1 MKEVP
6 SQILHNR
13 MRKYYE
19 KVKKQSDELDIK
31 FIDSLTEKFIR
42 LGFNKENVLN
52 FFEKTK
58 HELYSELFELNL
70 FLIPVFDAMDVFYN
84 EIDPDIIALES
95 QKHSDYYKTAKE
107 FLNQLKFKTEVETII
122 KSDLMLKILIIFKE
136 DNLSHSYEDNTSIE
150 SIIPYLDSD
159 NFSKDQIKVNLEN
172 MYSMWDCYKKEL
184 SEKLNIAFNKHIQ
197 NHGYHIR
204 LINGLERQLEELIAQ
219 I

>member
-1 MKEVP
+1 
-6 SQILHNR
+6 
-13 MRKYYE
+13 MREYYE
-19 KVKKQSDELDIK
+19 KVKNQYDELDIK
-31 FIDSLTEKFIR
+31 FIDSLTEKFIK
-42 LGFNKENVLN
+42 LGFNEENVLK

-70 FLIPVFDAMDVFYN
+70 FLITVFNAMDVFYK

-95 QKHSDYYKTAKE
+95 EKHSDYHETAKE
-107 FLNQLKFKTEVETII
+107 FSNQSKFKTEVKRII

-150 SIIPYLDSD
+150 SISPYLDSD

-172 MYSMWDCYKKEL
+172 MYSMWDCYKEEL
-184 SEKLNIAFNKHIQ
+184 SEKLNIAFNKHIR

-204 LINGLERQLEELIAQ
+204 LINALERQLKELIAQ